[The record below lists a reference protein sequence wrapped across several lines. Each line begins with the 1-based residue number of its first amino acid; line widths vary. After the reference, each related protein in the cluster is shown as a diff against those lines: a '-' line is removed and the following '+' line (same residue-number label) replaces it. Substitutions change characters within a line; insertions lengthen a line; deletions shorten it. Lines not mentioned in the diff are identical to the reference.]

1 MSLLKVENLSKSFEL
16 HTLDDKIINSFS
28 DLSFEIKKGEVLALS
43 GPSGAGKSSVLK
55 CIYRTYLPSKGRILY
70 RAENEDSLDLAALPE
85 YRIIQLRRNEIGMV
99 SQFLKVLPRVAAA
112 DVVAEPLLQHGVAYL
127 DARKRAQELLNR
139 INIPSRLHDAFPVTF
154 SGGEQQR
161 VNIARAVIGQPR
173 LLLLDE
179 PTASLDTESIDIIL
193 DLLDQLRKQ
202 GTTMVMICHDQGIA
216 RRFADEVLPM
226 NPGHTKIAH
235 SINTKEKSVN
245 DNWIISNGDLVLK
258 HRIAP
263 QTDLAIVDGRIDAI
277 GHLSEKYQHL
287 PRIDATGRWV
297 MPGFIDLHS
306 DAIEKAIQPRPRA
319 ELPMD
324 IALTELDKNLAACG
338 ITTMHHC
345 ISFTGKEDNRL
356 RFYERS
362 AELVRNI
369 QELAPSMLVRTCV
382 HARYEMLETEA
393 IALLRE
399 LMADQSIDL
408 LSLMDHTPGQGQFR
422 NKDHLYEY
430 YTKAAHLTR
439 RQVDDM
445 VKRRITLRRNFD
457 GGHVRELVQEAL
469 YRHIPVASHD
479 DDTKDKVAWIHGMGV
494 GISEFPVTMEA
505 AKAAHELGMGVLMGA
520 PNIIFGRSLSDN
532 LSGRDAISARCCNL
546 IGSDYSP
553 STLLHAIFKLKKE
566 GLGSLP
572 KLVQMI
578 SHLPAKIIGRDHN
591 VGAIVESMD
600 ADLVIVDDTGRVP
613 RVKQTFVAGKQVYA
627 SDVT

>member
-1 MSLLKVENLSKSFEL
+1 MSLLKVEHLSKSFQL
-16 HTLDDKIINSFS
+16 HTLDDKTINGFS
-28 DLSFEIKKGEVLALS
+28 NLSFEIQIGEVLALS

-55 CIYRTYLPSKGRILY
+55 CIYRTYLPSNGRIVY
-70 RAENEDSLDLAALPE
+70 QAESGDFVDLASLPE
-85 YRIIQLRRNEIGMV
+85 YRIIQYRRSEIGMV

-112 DVVAEPLLQHGVAYL
+112 DVVAEPLLQQGVAYF
-127 DARKRAQELLNR
+127 DARKRAEELLNR
-139 INIPSRLHDAFPVTF
+139 LNIPSRLHDAFPVTF

-179 PTASLDTESIDIIL
+179 PTASLDRGSIEMVL
-193 DLLDQLRKQ
+193 ELLDRLRSK
-202 GTTMVMICHDQGIA
+202 GTTMVMICHDQGLAQRI
-216 RRFADEVLPM
+216 ADEVLLM
-226 NPGHTKIAH
+226 DPGHPKIDF
-235 SINTKEKSVN
+235 SMKPKETIGGG
-245 DNWIISNGDLVLK
+245 DLIIANGDLVLTD
-258 HRIAP
+258 RIASK
-263 QTDLAIVDGRIDAI
+263 TDLAIVGGKISAI
-277 GHLSEKYQHL
+277 GDLPEKLQNL

-297 MPGFIDLHS
+297 IPGFIDLHS

-338 ITTMHHC
+338 ITTMYHC

-362 AELVRNI
+362 AELVRSI
-369 QELAPSMLVRTCV
+369 QELASSMLVRTCV

-399 LMADQSIDL
+399 LMAEQFIDL

-422 NKDHLYEY
+422 NKDYLYEY

-445 VKRRITLRRNFD
+445 VKRRVTLRRNFD
-457 GGHVRELVQEAL
+457 DGHVRELVQEAL
-469 YRHIPVASHD
+469 HRHIPVASHD
-479 DDTKDKVAWIHGMGV
+479 DDTKDKVAWIHSMGV
-494 GISEFPVTMEA
+494 GISEFPVTLEA
-505 AKAAHELGMGVLMGA
+505 AKAAHDLGMGVLMGA
-520 PNIIFGRSLSDN
+520 PNLIFGRSLSDN
-532 LSGRDAISARCCNL
+532 LSGRDAVSARCCNL

-553 STLLHAIFKLKKE
+553 STLLHAVFKLEKE

-572 KLVQMI
+572 ELIQMVT
-578 SHLPAKIIGRDHN
+578 HQPARKIGRDDK
-591 VGAIVESMD
+591 VGAIAKHLD
-600 ADLVIVDDTGRVP
+600 ADLVVIDSTGRVP

-627 SDVT
+627 SD